1 MKKLFLLLLISIT
14 LLFSQIP
21 KTYAYTVVT
30 TGYVNGDLAII
41 IGYDSVSD
49 TCTLYDW
56 NNDVIYINVP
66 SELVAFT
73 GNMWRTVEWNSGGPI
88 WDLALADEPIIPFL
102 NTVIIP
108 YYTTLAETESYA
120 EGYGEGYT
128 DGYDF
133 GYNTGKA
140 EGTTGGFDEGFTTGY
155 SEGYGAGYLN
165 GIIVGHDSGY
175 TEGWSEGYSIGSLN
189 ADDAIY
195 NAGYSAGL
203 AYEANDFYDNIETWL
218 VPAII
223 VVLFLGGFIA
233 FARKKRDSVE

>member
-1 MKKLFLLLLISIT
+1 MKKLFILLLLSIG
-14 LLFSQIP
+14 LLCTQIP
-21 KTYAYTVVT
+21 RTYAYTVKNI
-30 TGYVNGDLAII
+30 GYVNGDQAII
-41 IGYDSVSD
+41 IGYDSVSN

-56 NNDVIYINVP
+56 NNDVIYIDVP
-66 SELVAFT
+66 SELVAYI

-88 WDLALADEPIIPFL
+88 WDLALTDEPITSYL

-108 YYTTLAETESYA
+108 YYTSLAETESYA
-120 EGYGEGYT
+120 EGYADGYT

-140 EGTTGGFDEGFTTGY
+140 EGNTGGYDDGYDAGF
-155 SEGYGAGYLN
+155 SEGYGAGYPN
-165 GIIVGHDSGY
+165 GIKVGHDAGY
-175 TEGWSEGYSIGSLN
+175 KEGWSEGYSIGSLN
-189 ADDAIY
+189 ADEAIY
-195 NAGYSAGL
+195 KAGYADGI
-203 AYEANDFYDNIETWL
+203 AHEANKFYDNIETWL